1 MISINNKNAIL
12 LRYFLWISLLFL
24 PVSAAALYFYQSEI
38 LIICIFLL
46 FVIGIVR
53 FMFTGYVEITAYHEY
68 IAVKEYRISGG
79 KNARSFTPIALEDI
93 REFYIRENTLVFHTE
108 FESKVR
114 NTSFSVKYF
123 TEKQKNELIT
133 ALTELIRKSK
143 AA

>member
-12 LRYFLWISLLFL
+12 LRYFLWSSLLCL
-24 PVSAAALYFYQSEI
+24 PLSAALYFYQSEI

-46 FVIGIVR
+46 FVIGFVR
-53 FMFTGYVEITAYHEY
+53 FMFSGYLEITAYHEY
-68 IAVKEYRISGG
+68 IAVKEYRISGS
-79 KNARSFTPIALEDI
+79 KAARSFTPIALEDI
-93 REFYIRENTLVFHTE
+93 RDFYIRENTLVFHTE
-108 FESKVR
+108 FESKIR